1 MTKEQLYEMIG
12 NIGDNYIIEAKEI
25 CKKKSGRHFPA
36 AAAAALAVCLC
47 ITGITVLAEAEILK
61 GFFKDIRR
69 WDGAVIGS
77 TYEQATE
84 EVNVQAVTAGD
95 TLSVELQI
103 ENPVEIPYR
112 TFAEFGIQSYEITD
126 AQGETFLAEE
136 TANTVPLSDSSVIIE
151 LPLGTLPAGSYTL
164 HIYELVGSSKADQ
177 PLILHGNWK
186 CKFIAE

>member
-1 MTKEQLYEMIG
+1 MTKEQFYEMIG

-25 CKKKSGRHFPA
+25 CKKKPGRHFPA

-47 ITGITVLAEAEILK
+47 ITGITVLAEAESLK

-84 EVNVQAVTAGD
+84 EVNVQAVAAGNV
-95 TLSVELQI
+95 LSVELHLL
-103 ENPVEIPYR
+103 NPDAFPYR
-112 TFAEFGIQSYEITD
+112 EFDSFGIQSYEIID
-126 AQGETFLAEE
+126 EQGETVIAEE
-136 TANTVPLSDSSVIIE
+136 NANMNILSGSLVTIPVFLDS
-151 LPLGTLPAGSYTL
+151 LPVGSYTL

-177 PLILHGNWK
+177 PLILHGDWK

>member
-1 MTKEQLYEMIG
+1 MTKEQFYEMIG
-12 NIGDNYIIEAKEI
+12 NISDNYIIEAKEI

-36 AAAAALAVCLC
+36 AAAAVLAVCLC
-47 ITGITVLAEAEILK
+47 ITGITVLAGTETLK

-84 EVNVQAVTAGD
+84 EVNMQAVTVGNI
-95 TLSVELQI
+95 LSVELQI
-103 ENPVEIPYR
+103 VNPVEIPYR
-112 TFAEFGIQSYEITD
+112 TFDECGIQSYEITD
-126 AQGETFLAEE
+126 AQGKTVLAEE

-151 LPLGTLPAGSYTL
+151 LPLGTLPVGSYTL
-164 HIYELVGSSKADQ
+164 HIYELAGSSKADQ
-177 PLILHGNWK
+177 PLTLRGDWK